1 MSYSFPDLRSPN
13 GATTGAAPRPHA
25 TADVTG
31 RTLLAGFMALMLF
44 PLSPTLGSAQRLPA
58 DGSTATARLEVS
70 PRHGEWV
77 MFDAGEGDRVQA
89 WVTYPERSDAA
100 PVVVVIHDI
109 RAMSDWARAVG
120 DQLAADGF
128 IAVVPDLLSGK
139 GRGGAGTESMASSDV
154 GRAIRDLDPAEVNRR
169 LRAAAAYGTSLP
181 AATDRVGVVGF
192 CWGGSTSF
200 GFAVD
205 YADLDAAVVYYGTS
219 PPTQTLSS
227 IQAPVLGLYG
237 GSDNRVN
244 STIPAAQ
251 TELERLGKRYDVN
264 IYDGAGHG
272 FLGRQSGQDG
282 ANQTASN
289 QAWPATVSFF
299 RELLEE

>member
-1 MSYSFPDLRSPN
+1 MILSLPDPIPRQKLFVRLYIA
-13 GATTGAAPRPHA
+13 GALTIMLLPFTP
-25 TADVTG
+25 TAS
-31 RTLLAGFMALMLF
+31 LAQ
-44 PLSPTLGSAQRLPA
+44 SLPA
-58 DGSTATARLEVS
+58 DGTTATARLDAS

-77 MFDAGEGDRVQA
+77 RYDAGDGDQVQA

-109 RAMSDWARAVG
+109 RGMSDWARAVG
-120 DQLAADGF
+120 DQLSADGF
-128 IAVVPDLLSGK
+128 IAITPDLLSGK
-139 GRGGAGTESMASSDV
+139 GRGGAGTESMASSEV

-181 AATDRVGVVGF
+181 AATGQVGVVGF

-200 GFAVD
+200 NFAVD
-205 YADLDAAVVYYGTS
+205 FEDLDAAVVYYGTS
-219 PPTQTLSS
+219 PATEALAN
-227 IQAPVLGLYG
+227 IAAPVLGLYG
-237 GSDNRVN
+237 GNDNRVN

-251 TELERLGKRYDVN
+251 TEMERLNKRYDVN

-282 ANQTASN
+282 ANQAAAN
-289 QAWPATVSFF
+289 GAWPATISFF
-299 RELLEE
+299 REFLEE

>member
-1 MSYSFPDLRSPN
+1 MSHSFPDLRS
-13 GATTGAAPRPHA
+13 GTGAVTRGASRPHA
-25 TADVTG
+25 KSDVMG
-31 RTLLAGFMALMLF
+31 RTLLAGFMSLML
-44 PLSPTLGSAQRLPA
+44 LSPTLGVAQRLPA
-58 DGSTATARLEVS
+58 DGSTATARLEAS

-128 IAVVPDLLSGK
+128 IAIVPDLLSGK
-139 GRGGAGTESMASSDV
+139 GRGGAGTESLASSDV
-154 GRAIRDLDPAEVNRR
+154 GRTIRDLDPAEVNRR

-200 GFAVD
+200 AFAVD

-219 PPTQTLSS
+219 PPTEALSS
-227 IQAPVLGLYG
+227 IRAPVLGLYG
-237 GSDNRVN
+237 EVDNRVN

-251 TELERLGKRYDVN
+251 AELERLGKRYDVN

-282 ANQTASN
+282 ANQAASDR
-289 QAWPATVSFF
+289 AWPATISFF

>member
-1 MSYSFPDLRSPN
+1 MTNSLSELRARSRAAS
-13 GATTGAAPRPHA
+13 GAM
-25 TADVTG
+25 G
-31 RTLLAGFMALMLF
+31 RTLVVGFMSLMLL
-44 PLSPTLGSAQRLPA
+44 PLSPTLGTAQRLPA
-58 DGSTATARLEVS
+58 DASTATARLEAS

-77 MFDAGEGDRVQA
+77 MYDAGDGDRVQA

-128 IAVVPDLLSGK
+128 IAIVPDLLSGK
-139 GRGGAGTESMASSDV
+139 GRGGAGTESMPTSEV

-169 LRAAAAYGTSLP
+169 LRAAAAYGTALP
-181 AATDRVGVVGF
+181 AATGQVGVVGF

-219 PPTQTLSS
+219 PPTETLAS

-251 TELERLGKRYDVN
+251 AELDRLGKRYEVN

-282 ANQTASN
+282 ANQAAADD
-289 QAWPATVSFF
+289 AWPATIAFF

>member
-1 MSYSFPDLRSPN
+1 MTHCLNDPRSRP
-13 GATTGAAPRPHA
+13 GATSCVAGIMS
-25 TADVTG
+25 
-31 RTLLAGFMALMLF
+31 LLLVA
-44 PLSPTLGSAQRLPA
+44 LSPALSTAQDLPA
-58 DGSTATARLEVS
+58 DGETATARLEAS

-77 MFDAGEGDRVQA
+77 WYDAGGGDRVQA
-89 WVTYPERSDAA
+89 WVTYPERSDSA

-128 IAVVPDLLSGK
+128 ISVVPDLLSGK
-139 GRGGAGTESMASSDV
+139 GPGGGGTESFASGEV
-154 GRAIRDLDPAEVNRR
+154 GRAIRDLDRAEVNRR
-169 LRAAAAYGTSLP
+169 LRAASAYGTSLP
-181 AATDRVGVVGF
+181 SATDQVGIVGF
-192 CWGGSTSF
+192 CWGGSSSF
-200 GFAVD
+200 AFAVD

-219 PPTQTLSS
+219 PPTEALAS
-227 IQAPVLGLYG
+227 IRAPVLGLYAG
-237 GSDNRVN
+237 VDNRVN

-251 TELERLGKRYDVN
+251 AELKRLGKRFDVN

-282 ANQTASN
+282 ANQAASEG
-289 QAWPATVSFF
+289 AWPATISFF

>member
-1 MSYSFPDLRSPN
+1 MTYSLPELRS
-13 GATTGAAPRPHA
+13 RP
-25 TADVTG
+25 
-31 RTLLAGFMALMLF
+31 TLLAGFMSLMLLPF
-44 PLSPTLGSAQRLPA
+44 SPTLGLAQRLPA
-58 DGSTATARLEVS
+58 DGTTATARLEAS
-70 PRHGEWV
+70 PRHGEWINY
-77 MFDAGEGDRVQA
+77 DAGGGDQVQA
-89 WVTYPERSDAA
+89 WVAYPERSDPA

-128 IAVVPDLLSGK
+128 IAIVPDLLSGK
-139 GRGGAGTESMASSDV
+139 GPRGGGTESFSANEV
-154 GRAIRDLDPAEVNRR
+154 GRAIRDLAPADVNRR

-181 AATDRVGVVGF
+181 ASTDQVGVVGF

-200 GFAVD
+200 AFAVD

-219 PPTQTLSS
+219 PPTETLASVR
-227 IQAPVLGLYG
+227 APVLGLYG
-237 GSDNRVN
+237 GADNRVN

-251 TELERLGKRYDVN
+251 AELDRLGKRYEVN

-282 ANQTASN
+282 ANQTASEG
-289 QAWPATVSFF
+289 AWPATISFF
-299 RELLEE
+299 RELLED

>member
-1 MSYSFPDLRSPN
+1 MTHFFNNPRSRP
-13 GATTGAAPRPHA
+13 GATWC
-25 TADVTG
+25 V
-31 RTLLAGFMALMLF
+31 AGIMSLIFVA
-44 PLSPTLGSAQRLPA
+44 LSPALSTAQDLPA
-58 DGSTATARLEVS
+58 DGETATARLEAS

-77 MFDAGEGDRVQA
+77 WYDAGGGDRVQA
-89 WVTYPERSDAA
+89 WVTYPERSDPA

-128 IAVVPDLLSGK
+128 ISVVPDLLSGK
-139 GRGGAGTESMASSDV
+139 GPGGGGTESFASGEV
-154 GRAIRDLDPAEVNRR
+154 GRAIRDLDRAEVNRR
-169 LRAAAAYGTSLP
+169 LRAAAAYGTALP
-181 AATDRVGVVGF
+181 SATDQVGIVGF
-192 CWGGSTSF
+192 CWGGSSSF
-200 GFAVD
+200 AFAVD

-219 PPTQTLSS
+219 PPTEALAS
-227 IQAPVLGLYG
+227 IRAPVLGLYG
-237 GSDNRVN
+237 GVDNRVN

-251 TELERLGKRYDVN
+251 AELKRLGKRFDVN

-282 ANQTASN
+282 ANQAASEG
-289 QAWPATVSFF
+289 AWPATISFF

>member
-1 MSYSFPDLRSPN
+1 MTYKFAGLRS
-13 GATTGAAPRPHA
+13 RPP
-25 TADVTG
+25 
-31 RTLLAGFMALMLF
+31 LLAGVLSLLLL
-44 PLSPTLGSAQRLPA
+44 PLSPTLGMAQTLPA
-58 DGSTATARLEVS
+58 DGTTATARLEAS

-77 MFDAGEGDRVQA
+77 TYDAGGGDQVQA
-89 WVTYPERSDAA
+89 WVAYPARSDPA
-100 PVVVVIHDI
+100 PVVVVIHDL

-139 GRGGAGTESMASSDV
+139 GPEGRGTDSFTSNEV

-181 AATDRVGVVGF
+181 PATNQVGVVGF

-200 GFAVD
+200 AVAVD
-205 YADLDAAVVYYGTS
+205 YGDLGAAGVYYGTS
-219 PPTQTLSS
+219 RPTEALAS
-227 IQAPVLGLYG
+227 IRAPVLGLYG

-244 STIPAAQ
+244 STIAAAKA
-251 TELERLGKRYDVN
+251 ELDRLEKRYEVN
-264 IYDGAGHG
+264 IYNGAGHG

-282 ANQTASN
+282 ANQAASEG
-289 QAWPATVSFF
+289 AWPATISFF
-299 RELLEE
+299 RELLEQ

>member
-1 MSYSFPDLRSPN
+1 MIHSIPDISPSRN
-13 GATTGAAPRPHA
+13 IFVRTFIAGA
-25 TADVTG
+25 VS
-31 RTLLAGFMALMLF
+31 LMLL
-44 PLSPTLGSAQRLPA
+44 PLFPTLGSAQRLPA
-58 DGSTATARLEVS
+58 DGTTATARLDAS

-77 MFDAGEGDRVQA
+77 VYDAGDGDKVQA

-109 RAMSDWARAVG
+109 RGMSDWARAVG

-128 IAVVPDLLSGK
+128 IAITPDLLSGK

-181 AATDRVGVVGF
+181 AATDKVGVVGF

-205 YADLDAAVVYYGTS
+205 YGDLDAAVVYYGTS
-219 PPTQTLSS
+219 PATEALSS
-227 IQAPVLGLYG
+227 IAAPVLGLYG

-244 STIPAAQ
+244 ATIPAAQ
-251 TELERLGKRYDVN
+251 AEMDRLRKRYEVN

-282 ANQTASN
+282 ANQAAADG
-289 QAWPATVSFF
+289 AWPATISFF

>member
-1 MSYSFPDLRSPN
+1 MTYSLPELRS
-13 GATTGAAPRPHA
+13 RP
-25 TADVTG
+25 
-31 RTLLAGFMALMLF
+31 TLLAGFMSLMLLPF
-44 PLSPTLGSAQRLPA
+44 SPTLGLAQSLPA
-58 DGSTATARLEVS
+58 DGTMAAARLEAS
-70 PRHGEWV
+70 PRHGEWITY
-77 MFDAGEGDRVQA
+77 DAGGGDQVQA
-89 WVTYPERSDAA
+89 WVAYPERNDPA

-139 GRGGAGTESMASSDV
+139 GPRGGGTESFSTNEV
-154 GRAIRDLDPAEVNRR
+154 GRAIRDLAPADVNRR

-181 AATDRVGVVGF
+181 SATDQVGVVGF

-200 GFAVD
+200 AFAVD

-219 PPTQTLSS
+219 PPTETLASVR
-227 IQAPVLGLYG
+227 APVLGLYAG
-237 GSDNRVN
+237 ADNRVN

-251 TELERLGKRYDVN
+251 AELDRLGKRYEVN

-282 ANQTASN
+282 ANQAASEG
-289 QAWPATVSFF
+289 AWPATISFF
-299 RELLEE
+299 RELLED

>member
-1 MSYSFPDLRSPN
+1 MTYAFPDLRSRPR
-13 GATTGAAPRPHA
+13 TTSG
-25 TADVTG
+25 TDLKVW
-31 RTLLAGFMALMLF
+31 TLLAGVMSLVLL
-44 PLSPTLGSAQRLPA
+44 PISPTASMAQRLPA
-58 DGSTATARLEVS
+58 DGETATARLEAS

-77 MFDAGEGDRVQA
+77 WYDAGGGDRVQA
-89 WVTYPERSDAA
+89 WVTYPERSDPA

-128 IAVVPDLLSGK
+128 ISVVPDLLSGK
-139 GRGGAGTESMASSDV
+139 GPGGAGTEAFVSGEV
-154 GRAIRDLDPAEVNRR
+154 GRAIRDLDRAEVNRR

-181 AATDRVGVVGF
+181 SATDQVGIVGF
-192 CWGGSTSF
+192 CWGGSSSF
-200 GFAVD
+200 AFAVD

-219 PPTQTLSS
+219 PPTEALAS
-227 IQAPVLGLYG
+227 IRAPVLGLYG
-237 GSDNRVN
+237 GVDNRVN

-251 TELERLGKRYDVN
+251 AELKRLGKRFDVN

-282 ANQTASN
+282 ANRAASEG
-289 QAWPATVSFF
+289 AWPATISFF

>member
-1 MSYSFPDLRSPN
+1 M
-13 GATTGAAPRPHA
+13 
-25 TADVTG
+25 
-31 RTLLAGFMALMLF
+31 LLAGVMSLVLL
-44 PLSPTLGSAQRLPA
+44 PVSPTAGTAQRLPA
-58 DGSTATARLEVS
+58 DGETATARLEAS

-77 MFDAGEGDRVQA
+77 WYDAGGGDRVQA
-89 WVTYPERSDAA
+89 WVTYPERSDPA

-128 IAVVPDLLSGK
+128 ISVVPDLLSGK
-139 GRGGAGTESMASSDV
+139 GPGGAGTEAFASGEV
-154 GRAIRDLDPAEVNRR
+154 GRAIRDLDRAEVNRR

-181 AATDRVGVVGF
+181 SATDQVGIVGF
-192 CWGGSTSF
+192 CWGGSSSF
-200 GFAVD
+200 AFAVD
-205 YADLDAAVVYYGTS
+205 YAELDAAVVYYGTS
-219 PPTQTLSS
+219 PPTEALAS
-227 IQAPVLGLYG
+227 IRAPVLGLYAG
-237 GSDNRVN
+237 VDNRVN

-251 TELERLGKRYDVN
+251 AELKRLGKRFDVN

-282 ANQTASN
+282 ANRAASEG
-289 QAWPATVSFF
+289 AWPATISFF

>member
-1 MSYSFPDLRSPN
+1 MTYSLPELRS
-13 GATTGAAPRPHA
+13 RPS
-25 TADVTG
+25 
-31 RTLLAGFMALMLF
+31 LLAGFMSVMFLSV
-44 PLSPTLGSAQRLPA
+44 SPTLGLAQSLPA
-58 DGSTATARLEVS
+58 DGTTATARLEAS
-70 PRHGEWV
+70 PRHGEWITY
-77 MFDAGEGDRVQA
+77 DAGGGDQVQA
-89 WVTYPERSDAA
+89 WVAYPERSDPA

-139 GRGGAGTESMASSDV
+139 GPGDGGTESFSANEV
-154 GRAIRDLDPAEVNRR
+154 GRAIRDLAPADVNRR

-181 AATDRVGVVGF
+181 SATDQVGVVGF

-200 GFAVD
+200 AFAVD

-219 PPTQTLSS
+219 PPTETLASVR
-227 IQAPVLGLYG
+227 APVLGLYG
-237 GSDNRVN
+237 GADNRVN

-251 TELERLGKRYDVN
+251 AELDRLGKRYEVN

-282 ANQTASN
+282 ANQAASEG
-289 QAWPATVSFF
+289 AWPATISFF
-299 RELLEE
+299 RELLED

>member
-1 MSYSFPDLRSPN
+1 MTYSLPELRS
-13 GATTGAAPRPHA
+13 RP
-25 TADVTG
+25 
-31 RTLLAGFMALMLF
+31 TLLAGFMSLMLLAF
-44 PLSPTLGSAQRLPA
+44 STTLGLAQSLPA
-58 DGSTATARLEVS
+58 DGTTATARLEAS
-70 PRHGEWV
+70 PRHGEWINY
-77 MFDAGEGDRVQA
+77 DAGGGDQVQA
-89 WVTYPERSDAA
+89 WVAYPERSDPA

-139 GRGGAGTESMASSDV
+139 GPGGGGTESFSANEV
-154 GRAIRDLDPAEVNRR
+154 GRAIRDLSPADVNRR
-169 LRAAAAYGTSLP
+169 LKAAAAYGTSLP
-181 AATDRVGVVGF
+181 SATDQVGVVGF

-200 GFAVD
+200 AFAVD

-219 PPTQTLSS
+219 PPTETLASVR
-227 IQAPVLGLYG
+227 APVRGLYG
-237 GSDNRVN
+237 GADNRVN

-251 TELERLGKRYDVN
+251 AELDRLGKRYEVN

-282 ANQTASN
+282 ANQAASEG
-289 QAWPATVSFF
+289 AWPATISFF
-299 RELLEE
+299 RELLED

>member
-1 MSYSFPDLRSPN
+1 MTHFFNDPRSRRSATSRVAEIMSLLLVALSP
-13 GATTGAAPRPHA
+13 ALA
-25 TADVTG
+25 TA
-31 RTLLAGFMALMLF
+31 
-44 PLSPTLGSAQRLPA
+44 QNLPA
-58 DGSTATARLEVS
+58 DGETATTRLEAS

-77 MFDAGEGDRVQA
+77 WYDAGGGDRVQA
-89 WVTYPERSDAA
+89 WVTYPERSDPA

-128 IAVVPDLLSGK
+128 ISVVPDLLSGK
-139 GRGGAGTESMASSDV
+139 GPGGAGTEAFASGEV
-154 GRAIRDLDPAEVNRR
+154 GRAIRDLDRAEVNRR

-181 AATDRVGVVGF
+181 SATDQVGIVGF
-192 CWGGSTSF
+192 CWGGSSSF
-200 GFAVD
+200 AFAVD
-205 YADLDAAVVYYGTS
+205 YAELDAAVVYYGTS
-219 PPTQTLSS
+219 PPTEALAG
-227 IQAPVLGLYG
+227 IRAPVLGLYAG
-237 GSDNRVN
+237 VDNRVN

-251 TELERLGKRYDVN
+251 AELKRLGKRFDVN

-282 ANQTASN
+282 ANRAASEG
-289 QAWPATVSFF
+289 AWPATISFF

>member
-1 MSYSFPDLRSPN
+1 MS
-13 GATTGAAPRPHA
+13 
-25 TADVTG
+25 
-31 RTLLAGFMALMLF
+31 LLLV
-44 PLSPTLGSAQRLPA
+44 PLSPTNSVGQRLPA
-58 DGSTATARLEVS
+58 DASMATERLEAS

-77 MFDAGEGDRVQA
+77 MYDAGDGDKVQA

-128 IAVVPDLLSGK
+128 IAIVPDLLSGK
-139 GRGGAGTESMASSDV
+139 GRNGAGTESMAASDV

-169 LRAAAAYGTSLP
+169 LRAAVAYGTSLP
-181 AATDRVGVVGF
+181 AATGNVGVVGF

-200 GFAVD
+200 AFAVD
-205 YADLDAAVVYYGTS
+205 YEDLDAAVVYYGTS
-219 PPTQTLSS
+219 PPTEALAS

-237 GSDNRVN
+237 GDDARVN
-244 STIPAAQ
+244 STIPDAQ
-251 TELERLGKRYDVN
+251 AELDRLGKRYEVN

-272 FLGRQSGQDG
+272 FLGRQDGQDG
-282 ANQTASN
+282 ANMAAAEG
-289 QAWPATVSFF
+289 AWPSTISFF

>member
-1 MSYSFPDLRSPN
+1 MS
-13 GATTGAAPRPHA
+13 
-25 TADVTG
+25 V
-31 RTLLAGFMALMLF
+31 LLL
-44 PLSPTLGSAQRLPA
+44 PLSPMLGMAQSLPA
-58 DGSTATARLEVS
+58 DGATATARLEAS
-70 PRHGEWV
+70 PRHGEWITY
-77 MFDAGEGDRVQA
+77 DAGGGDRVQA
-89 WVTYPERSDAA
+89 WVAYPERSDPA

-128 IAVVPDLLSGK
+128 IAVVPDLLSG
-139 GRGGAGTESMASSDV
+139 RGPGGGGTESFTSNEV
-154 GRAIRDLDPAEVNRR
+154 GRAIRDLDPADVNRR

-181 AATDRVGVVGF
+181 SATDRVGVVGF

-200 GFAVD
+200 AFAVD
-205 YADLDAAVVYYGTS
+205 YADLNAAVVYYGTS
-219 PPTQTLSS
+219 PPTEALSS
-227 IQAPVLGLYG
+227 VRAPVLGLYG
-237 GSDNRVN
+237 GIDNRVN

-251 TELERLGKRYDVN
+251 AELARLGKRYDVN

-282 ANQTASN
+282 ANQAASEG
-289 QAWPATVSFF
+289 AWPATISFF

>member
-1 MSYSFPDLRSPN
+1 VTHFFNDPRSRRSATSCVAGIMSLLLVALSP
-13 GATTGAAPRPHA
+13 ALA
-25 TADVTG
+25 TA
-31 RTLLAGFMALMLF
+31 
-44 PLSPTLGSAQRLPA
+44 QNLPA
-58 DGSTATARLEVS
+58 DGETATTRLEAS

-77 MFDAGEGDRVQA
+77 WYDAGGGDRVQA
-89 WVTYPERSDAA
+89 WVTYPERSDPA

-128 IAVVPDLLSGK
+128 ISVVPDLLSGK
-139 GRGGAGTESMASSDV
+139 GPGGAGTEAFASGKV
-154 GRAIRDLDPAEVNRR
+154 GRAIRDLDRAEVNRR

-181 AATDRVGVVGF
+181 SATDQVGIVGF
-192 CWGGSTSF
+192 CWGGSSSF
-200 GFAVD
+200 AFAVD
-205 YADLDAAVVYYGTS
+205 YAELDAAVVYYGTS
-219 PPTQTLSS
+219 PPTEALAS
-227 IQAPVLGLYG
+227 IRTPVLGLYAG
-237 GSDNRVN
+237 VDHRVN

-251 TELERLGKRYDVN
+251 AELKRLGKRFDVN

-282 ANQTASN
+282 ANRAASEG
-289 QAWPATVSFF
+289 AWPATISFF